1 MLRDLKASLSVFLVA
16 LPLCLGLAI
25 ASGAPPISGLIAG
38 IVGGIVIGYLS
49 GSPISVSGPAAGL
62 TIIVLECISKSGGY
76 PQFLTVLIFS
86 GVIQIMIA
94 WLRGGMI
101 GNFFPGSV
109 INGLLS
115 SIGLLLILKQ
125 LPHAI
130 GYDKDYE
137 GDDSFIQMSGENTFS
152 GIFSA
157 LHAVEIHAVLT
168 FIVAIGCMIYFDK
181 LSKKGNAF
189 AKNVPAPLLAVFFGT
204 AVNLILAKS
213 FPTNALQAQHLV
225 QLPHFSNLISSL
237 TFPDFSMIWKP
248 ITYTMAFTLAIISSL
263 ETLLNIDAADKL
275 DPQKRITSRNREL
288 VAQGVGNMFSGF
300 MGGLPVTSVV
310 VRTTVNVSSGA
321 RSKRSTMFHGALL
334 ILSIFFSQWINLIP
348 LSALAAIL
356 IVFGFKL
363 AHPLIFKKMY
373 KKGFDQFFPFIIT
386 ILAILFTNLLIGVL
400 IGMVV
405 GLIFVIK
412 TNYHS
417 SILVV
422 NDGPYYLIRFMKDV
436 SFLNKANLRQ
446 IFTDIKPGS
455 HVIIDGS
462 KTIHLD
468 NDILETIE
476 EFLQQTRFKAIT
488 FEIKRSA
495 QSPLHQLKEKQNDS
509 NQQAIAARK

>member
-213 FPTNALQAQHLV
+213 FPQT
-225 QLPHFSNLISSL
+225 P
-237 TFPDFSMIWKP
+237 
-248 ITYTMAFTLAIISSL
+248 Y
-263 ETLLNIDAADKL
+263 
-275 DPQKRITSRNREL
+275 
-288 VAQGVGNMFSGF
+288 
-300 MGGLPVTSVV
+300 
-310 VRTTVNVSSGA
+310 
-321 RSKRSTMFHGALL
+321 KRS
-334 ILSIFFSQWINLIP
+334 
-348 LSALAAIL
+348 
-356 IVFGFKL
+356 
-363 AHPLIFKKMY
+363 
-373 KKGFDQFFPFIIT
+373 
-386 ILAILFTNLLIGVL
+386 ILFNSP
-400 IGMVV
+400 
-405 GLIFVIK
+405 IF
-412 TNYHS
+412 
-417 SILVV
+417 
-422 NDGPYYLIRFMKDV
+422 
-436 SFLNKANLRQ
+436 
-446 IFTDIKPGS
+446 
-455 HVIIDGS
+455 
-462 KTIHLD
+462 
-468 NDILETIE
+468 
-476 EFLQQTRFKAIT
+476 QT
-488 FEIKRSA
+488 
-495 QSPLHQLKEKQNDS
+495 
-509 NQQAIAARK
+509 